1 MTTSASSVPRLSPRS
16 ADCHKGQ
23 FGRVL
28 VIGGCATMIGAPA
41 LTANAAYR
49 SGSGL
54 VRIAADASIIAALL
68 TLCPSATA
76 LTYSPGLPTALWS
89 ALATHDVIAIG
100 PGWGQQPGLTGILRG
115 ILSQFSGPVVCDAD
129 ALNLL
134 ALAGPQCKTWRSD
147 WRNVILTPHP
157 GEYQRLAHGLG
168 IPPHA
173 QRPDQARALAQYL
186 GGATVVLKG
195 HHTICTDGTTSHT
208 NQTGNPA
215 MATAG
220 MGDVLTGIVASLLG
234 QGLPPLAAARL
245 AAHSHGRAGDLALTQ
260 LGGNIGLM
268 AADVIAQM
276 PRALTESIGN

>member
-1 MTTSASSVPRLSPRS
+1 MTDATTSIPQLFPRP

-28 VIGGCATMIGAPA
+28 VIGGCPTMIGAPA
-41 LTANAAYR
+41 LAANAAYR

-54 VRIAADASIIAALL
+54 VRIAADAGIITAVL

-76 LTYSPGLPTALWS
+76 VAYSPSAPTPLWS
-89 ALATHDVIAIG
+89 ALTTNDVVAIG
-100 PGWGQQPGLTGILRG
+100 PGWGQQPGLTNILRG
-115 ILSQFSGPVVCDAD
+115 ILSQFTGPVVCDAD

-134 ALAGPQCKTWRSD
+134 ALAGPQISTWRAD
-147 WRNVILTPHP
+147 WTNVILTPHP
-157 GEYQRLAHGLG
+157 GEYQRLAHGFGLT
-168 IPPHA
+168 PQAH
-173 QRPDQARALAQYL
+173 RPDQARVIAQYL
-186 GGATVVLKG
+186 GGATVLLKG
-195 HHTICTDGTTSHT
+195 HHTITTDGTTLHI

-234 QGLPPLAAARL
+234 QGLPPLAAATL

-260 LGGNIGLM
+260 LGGNNGLM
-268 AADVIAQM
+268 ASDVIAQL
-276 PRALTESIGN
+276 PRALTECIST